1 MRYENKHEKH
11 KKKKKARKMRN
22 ARPQTNH
29 RKKKGMM
36 HLKA

>member
-1 MRYENKHEKH
+1 MRYENKHEKQ
-11 KKKKKARKMRN
+11 KKKKARKMRN

-29 RKKKGMM
+29 RKKRGMM